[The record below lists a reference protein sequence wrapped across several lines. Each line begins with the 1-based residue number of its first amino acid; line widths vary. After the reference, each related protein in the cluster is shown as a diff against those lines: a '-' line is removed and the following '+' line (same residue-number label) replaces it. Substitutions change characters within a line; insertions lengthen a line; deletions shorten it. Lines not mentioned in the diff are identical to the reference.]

1 MNNYKR
7 LFFNQMSNTSQQSMQ
22 LSARSLSMKSDTFA
36 DPNTENF
43 KLGEDYFSYAL
54 FAFYIF
60 DNKEKMIV
68 ETETR
73 FTEKSSR
80 RAMSIASNKRAM
92 SGSDFTPE
100 GSLLSQDKLIQRT
113 SSLLE
118 RNSADDMTRL
128 QPRESLAGDH
138 IDMLMQERNKA
149 SLIMPREDLEAARVR
164 FAPSEAT
171 STTDDP
177 DIDL

>member
-1 MNNYKR
+1 
-7 LFFNQMSNTSQQSMQ
+7 
-22 LSARSLSMKSDTFA
+22 
-36 DPNTENF
+36 
-43 KLGEDYFSYAL
+43 
-54 FAFYIF
+54 
-60 DNKEKMIV
+60 
-68 ETETR
+68 
-73 FTEKSSR
+73 
-80 RAMSIASNKRAM
+80 M